1 MTTVTDRQVSG
12 GDWKVY
18 ISEQTDK
25 GAINATPEF
34 TPVRRV
40 SGRAKRTVNYTE
52 SAEVSLDFNG
62 AKQIQENTDLAMELE
77 AETTKQSIGFL
88 IAAIYG
94 AESVVTVTATDIAAT
109 ASGFTSVALGFTNI
123 AVGDFIFVSGFTDTT
138 INTIYRVTAKADNG
152 TLTTYPVP
160 AATEVAGDSV
170 TVSTSKTYNA
180 NDSTYYTVQNRVID
194 ESAAGDID
202 YETFY
207 DGIAGQYVMNI
218 AETGILTSTL
228 SMVFEKVLNSSS
240 AVAGQ
245 TDAAETTDAPL
256 SAVQSVEGFEFDG
269 VNSTCVTKSLQLT
282 VNLNQQSDD
291 AAGCTKQ
298 YSRGAPQF
306 TISGASRSTTADSMA
321 IRDSYRNAERV
332 QHAVKLDHGNGEHT
346 IISLPQIVL
355 TEWDMPDSNNTVAV
369 NEYSGAAEK
378 SSYGYTLAVFRNWS

>member
-18 ISEQTDK
+18 VSEQTNK

-77 AETTKQSIGFL
+77 AETTKQSIRFL

-94 AESVVTVTATDIAAT
+94 TESVVTVTDTDIAAT
-109 ASGFTSVALGFTNI
+109 ATGFTSVGLSFTNI

-138 INTIYRVTAKADNG
+138 INTNYRVTAKADNG

-160 AATEVAGDSV
+160 AATELAGASV
-170 TVSTSKTYNA
+170 TIATGKTYNA

-194 ESAAGDID
+194 QSKVGDVD

-207 DGIAGQYVMNI
+207 DGIAGQYVLNI
-218 AETGILTSTL
+218 GETGILTSTL
-228 SMVFEKVLNSSS
+228 SMVFEKALDSSS
-240 AVAGQ
+240 AIAGQ
-245 TDAAETTDAPL
+245 TDAAEQLDAPL
-256 SAVQSVEGFEFDG
+256 SAVQSVEGFEFNG

-306 TISGASRSTTADSMA
+306 TISGASRSSTANSMV
-321 IRDSYRNAERV
+321 IRDLYRNATRV
-332 QHAVKLDHGNGEHT
+332 QHAVKLDHGNGEYT
-346 IISLPQIVL
+346 IIAMPQLVL
-355 TEWDMPDSNNTVAV
+355 TEWDMADSNNTVAV
-369 NEYSGAAEK
+369 NEYSASAEK
-378 SSYGYTLAVFRNWS
+378 SSLGYTMSVFRNWS